1 MPPSEDPSSGSDRLK
16 RALETHS
23 IQTVRFLLLAKEEL
37 GDSDYSALVKAVR
50 EIAKQRHAPP
60 SCLGIIS
67 L

>member
-23 IQTVRFLLLAKEEL
+23 IQSVRFLKEEL

-50 EIAKQRHAPP
+50 EIAKQRSASP